1 VVTLA
6 LAFAME
12 AVWFRNSDI
21 IPSEVARVTTPSLL
35 GADLGIGSG
44 AAFPRLEF
52 GLVCLVTLVMVSL
65 DVAVLRRSSLGSA
78 MLAVRAN
85 ERSAAAA
92 GVNVVQM
99 KVLSFALASFI
110 AGLRKRDAGA
120 ASGQPQPDRP
130 PETAG
135 SAEDDDPRAVGHP
148 LTLAIMS
155 PSATPTLRSKR
166 PWS

>member
-21 IPSEVARVTTPSLL
+21 IPSEGARVTPPSLL

-65 DVAVLRRSSLGSA
+65 DVAVLPAQLARLGDAGGAGQRAFGRRCGG
-78 MLAVRAN
+78 
-85 ERSAAAA
+85 ERRPDEGA
-92 GVNVVQM
+92 Q
-99 KVLSFALASFI
+99 LR
-110 AGLRKRDAGA
+110 AGLVDRR
-120 ASGQPQPDRP
+120 AS
-130 PETAG
+130 EA
-135 SAEDDDPRAVGHP
+135 
-148 LTLAIMS
+148 
-155 PSATPTLRSKR
+155 
-166 PWS
+166 